1 MMLISSSSSVAG
13 ASEVVQVNDLTA
25 FRYERYYSGV
35 VAVTNTSSAQYI
47 EDYDGSDWVTRE
59 TRRFIYDGWNLVG
72 ETRTTAT
79 GVSTNWYVWGL
90 DMSGSIQGAG
100 GVGGLLFAN
109 FWGNSRN
116 YFGYDGNGNVS
127 DLVAGDGTLRA
138 HYEYDP
144 FGNTV
149 FEEGSI
155 STVNP
160 FRFSTKYWDTDTKLA
175 YYGFRYYS
183 PGMGR
188 WLNRDPLSE
197 QGGINLYSFC
207 LNSDSIDPVG
217 LMSDMELGLEL
228 ALWYYY
234 GFGQLFTSERAK
246 DVLRRQVSV
255 QIPTRMWL
263 REFGQKICDRL
274 LLKKTGITEIGS
286 VNSSL
291 SGIIADDT
299 QWVLQ
304 TIHGAKE
311 FLVEG
316 SYEATACSICQINF
330 KISYTWNDDSKMHW
344 DKVPDLFILIM
355 NHMPGTWRGFEFPI
369 RISWVDESSFYT
381 PGEPHYSGWPF
392 IYSEE
397 LQ

>member
-35 VAVTNTSSAQYI
+35 VAVTNTASAQYI
-47 EDYDGSDWVTRE
+47 QDYDGSDWVTRE
-59 TRRFIYDGWNLVG
+59 IRRFIYDGWNLVG
-72 ETRTTAT
+72 ETRSTAT

-127 DLVAGDGTLRA
+127 DLVAAGDGSLRA

-149 FEEGSI
+149 FEEGI
-155 STVNP
+155 YTTVNP

-188 WLNRDPLSE
+188 WVSK
-197 QGGINLYSFC
+197 
-207 LNSDSIDPVG
+207 DPV
-217 LMSDMELGLEL
+217 SDFAQRPYLPLKQTEVLRFTLAIDLDEEKREVRKKDYQRFSSFLEEQNLCLAMGNDPISQIDLLGLECGVMVNRTKVIGVSSYIRFNAGHEWL
-228 ALWYYY
+228 VYPGGSM
-234 GFGQLFTSERAK
+234 GFWPNRNWSLIRPDPAANKAGIPICWQWETEKLKSGKLKWGSAADTKCECATCDQITDCLKNVPNPGWRRWDFINNCRRFTGWA
-246 DVLRRQVSV
+246 
-255 QIPTRMWL
+255 I
-263 REFGQKICDRL
+263 GGCC
-274 LLKKTGITEIGS
+274 LKKGKGTK
-286 VNSSL
+286 L
-291 SGIIADDT
+291 S
-299 QWVLQ
+299 
-304 TIHGAKE
+304 
-311 FLVEG
+311 
-316 SYEATACSICQINF
+316 C
-330 KISYTWNDDSKMHW
+330 
-344 DKVPDLFILIM
+344 P
-355 NHMPGTWRGFEFPI
+355 
-369 RISWVDESSFYT
+369 
-381 PGEPHYSGWPF
+381 
-392 IYSEE
+392 
-397 LQ
+397 